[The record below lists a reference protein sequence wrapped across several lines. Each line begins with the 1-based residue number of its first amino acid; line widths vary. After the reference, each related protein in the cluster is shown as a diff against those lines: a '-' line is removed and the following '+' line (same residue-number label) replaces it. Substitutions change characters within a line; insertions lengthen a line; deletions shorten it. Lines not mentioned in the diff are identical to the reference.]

1 MSGFGGVIKLTGE
14 KDYLNALKRIR
25 QSLRETASSL
35 SAISSS
41 FKDNTRDMDNT
52 RKAAGKLRDILKKQ
66 SDDANNLRSS
76 YEKMQKI
83 FENNREE
90 INKLK
95 KSYKN
100 AREELEKIEKQAQ
113 PLKSKKGY

>member
-14 KDYLNALKRIR
+14 KEYLNALKTIR

-41 FKDNTRDMDNT
+41 FKNNARDMDAT
-52 RKAAGKLRDILKKQ
+52 RQAASKLKDVLKKQ
-66 SDDANNLRSS
+66 SDDAKSLRSS

-90 INKLK
+90 INKLQ
-95 KSYKN
+95 N
-100 AREELEKIEKQAQ
+100 EE
-113 PLKSKKGY
+113 

>member
-41 FKDNTRDMDNT
+41 FKNNARDMDAT
-52 RKAAGKLRDILKKQ
+52 RQAASKLKDVLKKQ
-66 SDDANNLRSS
+66 SDDAKSLRSS

-83 FENNREE
+83 
-90 INKLK
+90 NKNLTK
-95 KSYKN
+95 MLGKN
-100 AREELEKIEKQAQ
+100 
-113 PLKSKKGY
+113 